1 MINMP
6 ATHSDFAAVVT
17 LVQDYFDGL
26 HQGDVD
32 KLRGLFHPDAYLK
45 APGLRRSREDW
56 LSAVGNRPIPQAQG
70 AAYRFRILSVE
81 LVKDQAMVKAE
92 CPLLEHFYVDF
103 LGLLKEDG
111 RWQIVNKMYCAC

>member
-1 MINMP
+1 MSAVND
-6 ATHSDFAAVVT
+6 DFAAVIA
-17 LVQDYFDGL
+17 LVQNYFDGL

-32 KLRGLFHPDAYLK
+32 KLRALFHPDAYLK

-56 LSAVGNRPIPQAQG
+56 LAAVASRPVPQQQG
-70 AAYRFRILSVE
+70 AAYSYKILAVE

-92 CPLLEHFYVDF
+92 CPLFEHAYVDF

-111 RWQIVNKMYCAC
+111 RWRIINKMYCDCR

>member
-1 MINMP
+1 MP
-6 ATHSDFAAVVT
+6 AVNSDFAAVVA

-26 HQGDVD
+26 YHADVD

-45 APGLRRSREDW
+45 APGLRRSREEW
-56 LSAVGNRPIPQAQG
+56 LSAVASRPIPQEQG
-70 AAYRFRILSVE
+70 DVYRFKILSVE

-92 CPLLEHFYVDF
+92 CPLFEHFYVDF

-111 RWQIVNKMYCAC
+111 CWQIVNKMYCDCR